1 MVLKKRKI
9 ILFLP
14 DFQKSPDER
23 QQDFETLKLSLG
35 HEYGVITSHF
45 DIRQPVAT
53 TRKLRRLAND
63 AIDFIIGDGLGSF
76 FSHNFFPGHNRL
88 SINPMLWYREVE
100 KAITK
105 STYKI
110 YKESIPEC
118 SDSDYTAGTQ
128 KWAII
133 SPSTLLRDDYT
144 PLLFGSNVTVLEGAI
159 SITPTLIQ
167 DAVLPIINQMENSS
181 WTSPEGVHFIH
192 NGKVIDKVIPSIF
205 NRMKTYKMPDEVEYI
220 YAEVFRKCNL
230 RKITLSKDLE
240 AIPVDCFKNSKYLEN
255 VEMDCPRLEVLGR
268 SCFEGCISL
277 KNISLVKTSL
287 LSLQDNCFHHTGLNQ
302 LELPDSVKYMDPSAI
317 PDSCKLIINK
327 TRYSQL
333 LDDYRCRLAAEDS

>member
-1 MVLKKRKI
+1 MKLKKRKI

-14 DFQKSPDER
+14 DFRKSQNER
-23 QQDFETLKLSLG
+23 QQDFETLRQSLG
-35 HEYGVITSHF
+35 YEYGVIMSHL

-53 TRKLRRLAND
+53 VRKLRRMSND
-63 AIDFIIGDGLGSF
+63 AIDIVIGDGLGSF
-76 FSHNFFPGHNRL
+76 FAHNFFPGHSRL
-88 SINPMLWYREVE
+88 SINPMLWYRDVE
-100 KAITK
+100 KAVTK
-105 STYKI
+105 STYEI

-118 SDSDYTAGTQ
+118 SDRDYTEGTQ
-128 KWAII
+128 KWTII
-133 SPSTLLRDDYT
+133 SQSTLINDDYT
-144 PLLFGSNVTVLEGAI
+144 PLLFGDNVTVLGGTI
-159 SITPTLIQ
+159 SLTPRLIQ
-167 DAVLPIINQMENSS
+167 DAVIPVINQMENST

-220 YAEVFRKCNL
+220 YAEVFRHCKL
-230 RKITLSKDLE
+230 RKITLSHSLE
-240 AIPVDCFKNSKYLEN
+240 VIPNDCFRDCKYLEEVGMN
-255 VEMDCPRLEVLGR
+255 CPRLEVIGR

-277 KNISLVKTSL
+277 KNISLAKTSL
-287 LSLQDNCFHHTGLNQ
+287 LAVQDNCFHYTGLNQ

-333 LDDYRCRLAAEDS
+333 LDDFRWRLAAEDS